1 MMAIPRINFP
11 FDQRHRP
18 AVTHGFSLIEV
29 AVVLFILVL
38 LLGSIL
44 IPLGTQVEQ
53 RQISATQKALDEI
66 SEALIGYA
74 VANGNLPCPAISAT
88 NGQEDRT
95 GGSCTGGKRQG
106 YIPWQ
111 TLGVARS
118 DSWNRLYRYSVTPAY
133 TISTSPLFGLASAPD
148 ITIQTRNST
157 GALTNLT
164 NANTVPAVVIS
175 HGKNG
180 YGAVN
185 ADGVAQA
192 LPSDW
197 PASNTDENT
206 NATGTTIFVSRAI
219 QAPNAPGTGG
229 EFDDIIAW
237 VPRYT
242 LINRMVAA
250 GKLP

>member
-1 MMAIPRINFP
+1 MMSISGINHP
-11 FDQRHRP
+11 INRGNRL
-18 AVTHGFSLIEV
+18 ASGRGFSLIEV
-29 AVVLFILVL
+29 AVVLFIIVL

-53 RQISATQKALDEI
+53 RQISSTQKALDEI
-66 SEALIGYA
+66 TEALIGYA
-74 VANGNLPCPAISAT
+74 VSNGNLPCPAISAT

-95 GGSCTGGKRQG
+95 GGLCTGGKRQG

-111 TLGVARS
+111 TLGVPRS
-118 DSWNRLYRYSVTPAY
+118 DAWNHLYRYSVTPSFAA
-133 TISTSPLFGLASAPD
+133 SASPLFSFTSAPD
-148 ITIQTRNST
+148 ITIQTRNSA
-157 GALTNLT
+157 GVITNLT

-180 YGAVN
+180 YGSVN

-206 NATGTTIFVSRAI
+206 NATGTTSFVSRVI
-219 QAPNAPGTGG
+219 QAPNATGTGG